1 QDTLE
6 ITGTFKQC
14 KSNLVREG
22 FDPSIVRDPLF
33 IRDESLKSY
42 IPLQPQAYQAILER
56 KLNL

>member
-1 QDTLE
+1 QATLE

-14 KSNLVREG
+14 KVNLVREG
-22 FDPSIVRDPLF
+22 FDPSSIQDPLF
-33 IRDESLKSY
+33 IRDEQQKSY